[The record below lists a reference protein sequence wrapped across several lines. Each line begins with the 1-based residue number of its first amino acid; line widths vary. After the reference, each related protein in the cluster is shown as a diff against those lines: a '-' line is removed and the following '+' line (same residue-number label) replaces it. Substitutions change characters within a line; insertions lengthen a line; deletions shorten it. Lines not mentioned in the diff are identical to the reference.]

1 MSLALELAAEGV
13 GSVEPNPAVGC
24 LIEKSGRIIGRGKHE
39 RYGGPHAEINALTDC
54 HSRRTDPEGA
64 TIYVTLEPC
73 CHRGKTG
80 PCSEAIIRAKPAE
93 VVIAAQDPSAH
104 ADGTG
109 IRQLREAGIR
119 VTVGVCA
126 AEARRL
132 NAPFYHFVQT
142 GKTWIVLK
150 WAQSLD
156 GKLAHVDPTRNPWIS
171 GEQSR
176 ADAHRLRRRTQAILV
191 GINTVL
197 IDNPLMTPRPSGGR
211 RPLRIVMDSDLRI
224 PLNSQLLQTAS
235 DHPLLIVTDAQTL
248 TREAGKAKEIERRGG
263 QILTRTMDIEHGNL
277 RPLQDE
283 LRTRGVQQL
292 LVEGGPKTLGAFL
305 EQGLANEVCVYIA
318 PMVLGVEGC
327 ASLGTALARKVCQ
340 TPLCHLETKRLGP
353 DLRLRGLTAPIT

>member
-1 MSLALELAAEGV
+1 MSSALELAAEGV

-54 HSRRTDPEGA
+54 LSRRTDPEGA

-80 PCSEAIIRAKPAE
+80 PCSEALIRAKPAA

-104 ADGTG
+104 ADGAG
-109 IRQLREAGIR
+109 IRQLQEAGIR
-119 VTVGVCA
+119 VTVGVCE

-156 GKLAHVDPTRNPWIS
+156 GKLAHVDATRNPWIS

-197 IDNPLMTPRPSGGR
+197 IDNPLLTPRPSGGR
-211 RPLRIVMDSDLRI
+211 RPLRIVMDGDLRI
-224 PLNSQLLQTAS
+224 PLNSQLLQTAP
-235 DHPLLIVTDAQTL
+235 DHPLLVVTDAQTL
-248 TREAGKAKEIERRGG
+248 KREAGKAKEVQRRGG
-263 QILTRTMDIEHGNL
+263 QILALTMDLQLGDL
-277 RPLQDE
+277 GPLQDE
-283 LRTRGVQQL
+283 LRIRGVQQL
-292 LVEGGPKTLGAFL
+292 LVEGGPKTLGVFL
-305 EQGLANEVCVYIA
+305 KQGLANEVCVYIA

-327 ASLGTALARKVCQ
+327 ASLGTAWPREACQ
-340 TPLCHLETKRLGP
+340 TSLCHLETKRLGP

>member
-1 MSLALELAAEGV
+1 MTSALALAAEGI

-24 LIEKSGRIIGRGKHE
+24 IIEKSGQILGQGKHE

-54 HSRRTDPEGA
+54 RDHGTNPEGA

-80 PCSEAIIRAKPAE
+80 PCTEALIRAKPAE

-104 ADGTG
+104 ANGAG
-109 IRQLREAGIR
+109 IRQLQEAGIR
-119 VTVGVCA
+119 VTVGVCGK
-126 AEARRL
+126 EARRL

-142 GKTWIVLK
+142 GKTWVVLK

-156 GKLAHVDPTRNPWIS
+156 GKLAHVDTARDPWIS
-171 GEQSR
+171 GEESR
-176 ADAHRLRRRTQAILV
+176 ADAHHLRRRTQAILV

-197 IDNPLMTPRPSGGR
+197 IDNPLLTPRPSDGR
-211 RPLRIVMDSDLRI
+211 RPLRIVMDKHLRI
-224 PLNSQLLQTAS
+224 LLDSQLLKTAS
-235 DHPLLIVTDAQTL
+235 DHPLLVVTDTQTL
-248 TREAGKAKEIERRGG
+248 KRESGKAREIKRRGG

-277 RPLQDE
+277 GPLQDE

-292 LVEGGPKTLGAFL
+292 LVEGGPKTLAFFI
-305 EQGLANEVCVYIA
+305 EQELANEVCVYIA

-327 ASLGTALARKVCQ
+327 ASLGTALARKARKMS
-340 TPLCHLETKRLGP
+340 LCHLETKRLGL
-353 DLRLRGLTAPIT
+353 DLRLRGLTASIT